1 MGLLNFEGGEIL
13 LIVVGIVAMLLAYL
27 LGGKR
32 ITLPDMPSQIVTVS
46 DAGDMLL
53 TAVTVAQQLV
63 GAAEQLWLTGK
74 LPKESRY
81 NWVYDKM
88 AETFPELNAG
98 QLIALIEGAVFWLKV
113 ATDAPTREGMEQTLR
128 EFNLGGGR

>member
-1 MGLLNFEGGEIL
+1 
-13 LIVVGIVAMLLAYL
+13 MLLAYL